1 MRRIPSGL
9 RKISKD
15 ELLTQLTNRFDER
28 FTQDAEVIESRV
40 GNPWSKPED
49 EKITKRSIRW

>member
-15 ELLTQLTNRFDER
+15 ELLTQLTNRLDER
-28 FTQDAEVIESRV
+28 FTQDAEAIESRV